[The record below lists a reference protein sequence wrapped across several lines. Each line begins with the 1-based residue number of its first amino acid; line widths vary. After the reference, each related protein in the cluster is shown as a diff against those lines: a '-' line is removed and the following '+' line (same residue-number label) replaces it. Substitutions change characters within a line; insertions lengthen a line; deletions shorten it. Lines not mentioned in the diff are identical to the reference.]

1 MRKVWGTSHLALFQ
15 AFKAPASIT
24 QSPLKRVFPVSPDIR
39 LEAVLSPSPS
49 FTLEGGTRR
58 NPLTRCRSWRT
69 SSGCGNCPLGED
81 GECEPR
87 APATVLPSPPAS
99 PVTRGAAVSGAVSR
113 VSSTGHRCRRP
124 SLARPGDGWA
134 VPTSSAAQSVPL
146 LLPGEQEMR
155 RPPVRPVPGRAWLR
169 PCGSQLNRGKPC
181 GDTDQGG
188 V

>member
-1 MRKVWGTSHLALFQ
+1 MLPLLLQSPRKDTHCIEPTPRGGAGRLPAAVNAERRGLSEPMRKVWGTSHLALSQ

-24 QSPLKRVFPVSPDIR
+24 QSPLKRVFRISPDIR

-69 SSGCGNCPLGED
+69 SSGCGNCPLGGD

-87 APATVLPSPPAS
+87 ALATVLPSPPAS

-113 VSSTGHRCRRP
+113 VSSTSHRCRRP
-124 SLARPGDGWA
+124 SLARPGDRWA
-134 VPTSSAAQSVPL
+134 VPTSSAA
-146 LLPGEQEMR
+146 
-155 RPPVRPVPGRAWLR
+155 
-169 PCGSQLNRGKPC
+169 
-181 GDTDQGG
+181 
-188 V
+188 